1 MQVVKRDG
9 RRTEFD
15 SKCIENAIRKA
26 AIADGWDELS
36 AKNVAKRVTER
47 VTHDIEEEAKT
58 PVDIEHIQDIVEAVL
73 MERHQSVAKAYILY
87 RHSKAKLRRVKAGG
101 GVALVEE
108 YVKAE
113 DWRLRENANMQFS
126 LQGLNNYIASD
137 ISAEFWL
144 NRIYNDRI
152 RNAHI
157 SGDLHIHDLGTLGA
171 YTYFGK
177 EVVVVKING
186 CIKTISFE
194 QLYSL
199 VSSEETLMSE
209 KDDAWQKKPLGIEVL
224 DKTGW
229 TKVTRLVRKKKHSQ
243 MRFLKNR
250 GGRSV
255 IVTDN
260 HPMITQRGE
269 TESKDVVVKDDFL
282 YTVDCKKLLEEES
295 LFFVNDIDLVDHI
308 KKNGFI
314 GRQRDNVYFNG
325 DEISIAD
332 TSVDGILH
340 TGTVCSNRHVKLT
353 KDFGFFVGLV
363 LSDGYL
369 TYDDNLY
376 AITISARDKNDLYR
390 ANKGLLQNGW
400 SGCITEGKE
409 GTDGKTMFT
418 LRVNNRFLRHIM
430 ENIFNCLPGSRN
442 KTLPSDIL
450 MYNRDFVDGVVSGV
464 LDGDANVKGTSVTL
478 RVVSRSMIE
487 QLAYVLPFLG
497 LFPRD
502 RNCEGVGSR
511 REYGGREIIQ
521 NFPLY
526 GLTFRVMGDVEL
538 MSEKYHKGEVSTK
551 AWQDETRDAWHQVL
565 NNDETEIPDEYIYD
579 ITTETHTLVV
589 NGMWNHNCV
598 GWDLQDFLRV
608 GFTGVSTKISS
619 KPPKHFRT
627 ALGQLVNALFT
638 LQGEAAGAQ
647 AVSSFDTLLAPFIRN
662 DGLTYKQVKQHIQE
676 FIFNMNVPTRV
687 GFQSPFSNITLD
699 MECPSILKDVPVVIG
714 GKDQCTT
721 YGEYQ
726 EEMDILNRAF
736 CEVMTEG
743 DASGRIFT
751 FPIPTVNLHKNFDW
765 ESKRFDSVWAAC
777 GRYGLFYFAN
787 FINSDLNPE
796 DARSFCCR
804 LRLDVRELRK
814 RGGGLFG
821 ANPLTGSIGVVTLNL
836 PRIGYDSKNEHEFF
850 VKLEQLMNIAKDSLQ
865 MKREAVESFTES
877 GLYPYSK
884 FYLRAVKERYGKYWK
899 NHFGTIGIN
908 GGNEACLNLLG
919 KDIASP
925 EGKAFMERV
934 LTFMRDKM
942 SKYQEETGDYFNV
955 ESSPTEGTSY
965 RLALL
970 DKRSDR
976 DMIFANGKASENKIV
991 YYTNSTQL
999 PVGYTDNV
1007 FKALDHQDSLQALY
1021 TGGTSFHA
1029 FLSEEVKDPE
1039 MVKQLVKSI
1048 ATNYKL
1054 PYFDLTPTFSVCA
1067 EHGYFSGEVKKC
1079 PTCGGDME
1087 VFSRVVGYYRPVAN
1101 WNDGKQAEYEDRKE
1115 FKDYA

>member
-1 MQVVKRDG
+1 MKMQVIKRDG
-9 RRTEFD
+9 RKVDFEAK
-15 SKCIENAIRKA
+15 SIIEAVKKA
-26 AIADGWDELS
+26 AVADGWDDIS
-36 AKNVAKRVTER
+36 ANNMAKRVTQK
-47 VTHDIEEEAKT
+47 VTQDLEAESK
-58 PVDIEHIQDIVEAVL
+58 PVVEIEHIQDVVESVL
-73 MERHQSVAKAYILY
+73 MEKHQSVAKAYILY

-126 LQGLNNYIASD
+126 LQGLNNYIAAD

-144 NRIYNDRI
+144 NRIYNDGI

-171 YTYFGK
+171 Y
-177 EVVVVKING
+177 
-186 CIKTISFE
+186 
-194 QLYSL
+194 
-199 VSSEETLMSE
+199 
-209 KDDAWQKKPLGIEVL
+209 
-224 DKTGW
+224 
-229 TKVTRLVRKKKHSQ
+229 
-243 MRFLKNR
+243 
-250 GGRSV
+250 
-255 IVTDN
+255 
-260 HPMITQRGE
+260 
-269 TESKDVVVKDDFL
+269 
-282 YTVDCKKLLEEES
+282 
-295 LFFVNDIDLVDHI
+295 
-308 KKNGFI
+308 
-314 GRQRDNVYFNG
+314 
-325 DEISIAD
+325 
-332 TSVDGILH
+332 
-340 TGTVCSNRHVKLT
+340 
-353 KDFGFFVGLV
+353 
-363 LSDGYL
+363 
-369 TYDDNLY
+369 
-376 AITISARDKNDLYR
+376 
-390 ANKGLLQNGW
+390 
-400 SGCITEGKE
+400 
-409 GTDGKTMFT
+409 
-418 LRVNNRFLRHIM
+418 
-430 ENIFNCLPGSRN
+430 
-442 KTLPSDIL
+442 
-450 MYNRDFVDGVVSGV
+450 
-464 LDGDANVKGTSVTL
+464 
-478 RVVSRSMIE
+478 
-487 QLAYVLPFLG
+487 
-497 LFPRD
+497 
-502 RNCEGVGSR
+502 
-511 REYGGREIIQ
+511 
-521 NFPLY
+521 
-526 GLTFRVMGDVEL
+526 
-538 MSEKYHKGEVSTK
+538 
-551 AWQDETRDAWHQVL
+551 
-565 NNDETEIPDEYIYD
+565 
-579 ITTETHTLVV
+579 
-589 NGMWNHNCV
+589 CV

-647 AVSSFDTLLAPFIRN
+647 AVSSFDTLLAPFIRH
-662 DGLTYKQVKQHIQE
+662 DGLKYKQVKQCIQE

-836 PRIGYDSKNEHEFF
+836 PRIGYDSKDEHEFF

-942 SKYQEETGDYFNV
+942 SEYQEETGDYFNV
-955 ESSPTEGTSY
+955 ESSPAEGTSY

-976 DMIFANGKASENKIV
+976 DMIFANGKASENKTV

-1039 MVKQLVKSI
+1039 MVKQLVKAI

-1079 PTCGGDME
+1079 PTCGGEME

-1115 FKDYA
+1115 FKAVN